1 MPNLSANIA
10 NVDDENGTTGDAQP
24 RRVTPD
30 QVVAWNMAWWRK
42 KAGLTQQQLGER
54 IGWTYTAVSE
64 AEKTWD
70 SGRTRKFN
78 APLLLALAAALGVP
92 LTALLL
98 PPEDAGPY
106 EIAMEGGT
114 AALMELIMPDLDAE
128 TAVLE
133 AYRARVRRA
142 AVAWLAPDLA
152 ADISRL
158 LGVIDDKELAA
169 VVVARLRT
177 VVADARASREGLEAL
192 GELVDRIEEAG
203 Q

>member
-1 MPNLSANIA
+1 MSNES
-10 NVDDENGTTGDAQP
+10 DAQSP

-30 QVVAWNMAWWRK
+30 QVAAWNVAYWRK
-42 KAGLTQQQLGER
+42 KAGLTQRELGER
-54 IGWTYTAVSE
+54 IGWTHTAVSE

-70 SGRTRKFN
+70 SGRTREFN

-114 AALMELIMPDLDAE
+114 TAHMELIMPDLDAE

-133 AYRARVRRA
+133 AYRERVRRA
-142 AVAWLAPDLA
+142 ALAWLAPDLA
-152 ADISRL
+152 ADISRV
-158 LGVIDDKELAA
+158 LGVIDDKELA
-169 VVVARLRT
+169 VVTASRLRA
-177 VVADARASREGLEAL
+177 VVADARRTLKGLDAL
-192 GELVDRIEEAG
+192 TELAGRIEEAG